1 MKAKLINSRG
11 VTVAVVEDDGPEIV
25 YEGVTYRAVDGGHED
40 GGATPGD
47 AADPSFYEVTD
58 TP

>member
-11 VTVAVVEDDGPEIV
+11 ITVAVVEDDGPEIV
-25 YEGVTYRAVDGGHED
+25 YEGVTYRAIDSGHED

-58 TP
+58 A

>member
-11 VTVAVVEDDGPEIV
+11 VTVAVVEDTGPEIV
-25 YEGVTYRAVDGGHED
+25 YEGVVYRARDDRHES

-47 AADPSFYEVTD
+47 ASDPSFYEVSD
-58 TP
+58 GE

>member
-11 VTVAVVEDDGPEIV
+11 VTVAVVEDTGPEIV
-25 YEGVTYRAVDGGHED
+25 YEGVTYRAHDAGHEGD
-40 GGATPGD
+40 GAHPGD

>member
-11 VTVAVVEDDGPEIV
+11 VTVAVVDDTGPEIV
-25 YEGVTYRAVDGGHED
+25 YEGVTYRARDEGHE

-47 AADPSFYEVTD
+47 ASDPSFYEVTNES
-58 TP
+58 

>member
-11 VTVAVVEDDGPEIV
+11 VTVAVVEDTGPEIV
-25 YEGVTYRAVDGGHED
+25 YEGVTYRARDEGHED

-47 AADPSFYEVTD
+47 ATDPSFYEVTD
-58 TP
+58 ES